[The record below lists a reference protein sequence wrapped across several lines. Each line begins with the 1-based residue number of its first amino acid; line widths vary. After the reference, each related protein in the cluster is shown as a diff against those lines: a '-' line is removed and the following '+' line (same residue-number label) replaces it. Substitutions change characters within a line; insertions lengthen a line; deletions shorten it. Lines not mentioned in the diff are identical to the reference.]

1 MMQRSLFLVLLAGLC
16 LANVAFAQQNPD
28 SQGLVLVHGF
38 TLHRDSLTPAA
49 YVTVANTRSRMGTI
63 SGDNGFFA
71 IRIRRGDTLE
81 FTAINL
87 EKSVY
92 VLPKYYP
99 SGTVSVR
106 AVMRQK
112 VYQLNEITIR
122 PYSQKQFT
130 KDLLGLRLPDDDPD
144 LQLPKIPRLAT
155 VSDVARSGGVGVG
168 VSGPITKLYDRF
180 SKEGKSKRKL
190 TAIMANDNRQ
200 RVYKAK
206 MNPGFVAK
214 VTGLQTE
221 ELEKFM
227 AYCKLAEDFVVE
239 SDEYTLAS
247 AIQDCLK
254 NFRAGRN

>member
-1 MMQRSLFLVLLAGLC
+1 MTQRPSFFILLAGLC
-16 LANVAFAQQNPD
+16 LANVALAQQKPG
-28 SQGLVLVHGF
+28 SQGLVLVQGF

-63 SGDNGFFA
+63 SGDNGFFS
-71 IRIRRGDTLE
+71 IHVRRGDTLE
-81 FTAINL
+81 FTAVNL

-92 VLPKYYP
+92 VLPKYY
-99 SGTVSVR
+99 SSDKVSVR

-122 PYSQKQFT
+122 PYSEKQFK
-130 KDLLGLRLPDDDPD
+130 KDLLGLQLPDQPD
-144 LQLPKIPRLAT
+144 LQLPQIPRFAT
-155 VSDVARSGGVGVG
+155 VSDVARSGGVGGG

-190 TAIMANDNRQ
+190 TELMKNDNRQ

-206 MNPGFVAK
+206 MNPDFVAK
-214 VTGLQTE
+214 VTGLQAE

-254 NFRAGRN
+254 TFRAVQN